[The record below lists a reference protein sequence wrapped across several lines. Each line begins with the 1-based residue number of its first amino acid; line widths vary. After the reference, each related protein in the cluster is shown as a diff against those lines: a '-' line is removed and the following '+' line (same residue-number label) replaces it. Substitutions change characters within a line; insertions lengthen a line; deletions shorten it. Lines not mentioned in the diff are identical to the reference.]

1 MAGNLTAMIAAIFS
15 GSAVSTDPYFNLTT
29 LLLSTTATNGQQNN
43 FFIDSSTAG
52 DAVFTASISG
62 TTMTVTAVTSGT
74 IYVGCLITGTGVT
87 ALTTITAQTGGTTG
101 GAGTYTVSQS
111 QTVASTTITSDGYP
125 ITRNP
130 ATGPNAP
137 TQGTFS
143 PFSQTG
149 WGNYFS
155 ISSAALSVPDNAK
168 YYVGANNFTIE
179 LFSYHTAWPSNNAMV
194 FEKGPYASGREVRA
208 YINATQVIFEV
219 NVSGSATGTY
229 TNITATTTNSL
240 NTWYHW
246 AFVRSGNTLYIF
258 RDGSLLTSGAVTG
271 TVVDTTQSMTIGG
284 PGDGNSQFAMFG
296 YISNF
301 RIITGQAVATST
313 FTPPTS
319 PLTTSSTGWT
329 VSGSPV
335 ALTGT
340 VGLLTCQ
347 SNRFIDTS
355 ASPLTITPGAGLP
368 QVVAFS
374 PFNPTS
380 AWSAST
386 VGGSGYFDGTVDY
399 LTTPDNAAFNLGSSD
414 FLIEAWV
421 YNQSTT
427 NFKMVMG
434 QWNTGQVSYTLRQNA
449 SKWVFTYTTNG
460 TTEVAVTGTSNQVL
474 NAWTHLAVIRTGNT
488 LGLFVNGTRET
499 TASMTGVT
507 IHNNTGVFSVGGAGN
522 GGDLYVGYI
531 GSSRLVLGTLPSG
544 YDATQSTLTLPTAPF
559 TSTASTSI
567 LLNFTNSGIYD
578 ATAKNVLET
587 VGSAQV
593 STTTS
598 KWPSTSMLFNG
609 TTDYLQVNT
618 ASDLYNLSSGN
629 WTIEAWVYRTG
640 TNQMSPIS
648 YLNGSGTTLNGWA
661 IEVNRTSAGTL
672 YFASYNAS
680 TGPSGSVISAGNLVP
695 LNTWTY
701 IAVTCVGT
709 TVTLYVNGTNV
720 GSGARGTI
728 GNDSS
733 CRLRIGG
740 MNYTTVRYWQGYIED
755 PRITKGVARTIS
767 TPTAAFPV
775 Q

>member
-43 FFIDSSTAG
+43 TFQDSSTNN
-52 DAVFTASISG
+52 FT
-62 TTMTVTAVTSGT
+62 
-74 IYVGCLITGTGVT
+74 
-87 ALTTITAQTGGTTG
+87 
-101 GAGTYTVSQS
+101 
-111 QTVASTTITSDGYP
+111 

-155 ISSAALSVPDNAK
+155 AANASLSVPDNAK

-179 LFSYHTAWPSNNAMV
+179 VFSYHTAWPSNHAMV

-284 PGDGNSQFAMFG
+284 PGDGNSGFTMFG

-386 VGGSGYFDGTVDY
+386 VGGSGYFSGSY
-399 LTTPDNAAFNLGSSD
+399 LTVPAGADFNLGTNDFCIEFWLNPIAPATYGGILSFDSSGD
-414 FLIEAWV
+414 YPLNFSYASANSSNVQANFGTTTAWL
-421 YNQSTT
+421 YTAFFDTSTT
-427 NFKMVMG
+427 TNAWAHYVATRSGSTFRLFK
-434 QWNTGQVSYTLRQNA
+434 
-449 SKWVFTYTTNG
+449 NG
-460 TTEVAVTGTSNQVL
+460 VLKATGTSSGTIGNSSGNIYINGNSSSAGTTYISNLRIINGSIPTDYQ
-474 NAWTHLAVIRTGNT
+474 TSSTTTGT
-488 LGLFVNGTRET
+488 TIFTVPTSPLTTTSQGA
-499 TASMTGVT
+499 TASDVK
-507 IHNNTGVFSVGGAGN
+507 
-522 GGDLYVGYI
+522 L
-531 GSSRLVLGTLPSG
+531 
-544 YDATQSTLTLPTAPF
+544 
-559 TSTASTSI
+559 
-567 LLNFTNSGIYD
+567 LLNCTNSGIYD

-587 VGSAQV
+587 VGNAQV
-593 STTTS
+593 SNTTS
-598 KWPSTSMLFNG
+598 QWPSTSMSFNG

-618 ASDLYNLSSGN
+618 ASDLYNLVSGN
-629 WTIEAWVYRTG
+629 WTIEAWVYRTSTANNKSGIITFLDNASPSLSGWAFDCGGSNAGQLGFYTYNLGTLG
-640 TNQMSPIS
+640 TNVSS
-648 YLNGSGTTLNGWA
+648 
-661 IEVNRTSAGTL
+661 SAG
-672 YFASYNAS
+672 A
-680 TGPSGSVISAGNLVP
+680 VP
-695 LNTWTY
+695 INTWTY
-701 IAVTCVGT
+701 VAATCVGST
-709 TVTLYVNGTNV
+709 ITIYINGTSV
-720 GSGARGTI
+720 ASGTKGGWSTNA
-728 GNDSS
+728 N

-740 MNYTTVRYWQGYIED
+740 WNYSVALRYWQGYIQD
-755 PRITKGVARTIS
+755 PRITKGVARTIT